1 MISKY
6 LAIIFQL
13 FGSSLKIIQ
22 VAAWDELHIFLT
34 SVLKKPKIPKS
45 VTLIFLLIW
54 QIYMIILGYFE
65 GYGFSIIF
73 YRYILISLSI
83 FFLYSYYTKLTNTES
98 SRVLNIIGFLYLAFY
113 LIIILIGKYLSL
125 KVAWWQDWLW
135 AGTAYTSYII
145 YVIVSLV
152 FILNNNFNVRFL
164 ILVLA
169 YSLAFLT
176 DSRLTLILVVFTNFF
191 IFFGIR
197 FKARLITNIKDIFK
211 KIFYLTITLLIIFS
225 IFSNQEKIKQQFRVL
240 NSTYN
245 EILANDKS
253 RDSDRINNIKS
264 IKYLYKDNIVNFVF
278 GSGLTSH
285 QYELLSYMNPSADG
299 KVRPTGLPAIIF
311 DGGIIYLI
319 IILLCAVS
327 SIIKFFNF
335 ALLKLIPMW
344 KSLLWI
350 TLIINS
356 FLILFI
362 VNILD
367 AMLWWA
373 IILSGTILS
382 KEKIIKIKKNFLK

>member
-13 FGSSLKIIQ
+13 FGSSFKIIQ

-34 SVLKKPKIPKS
+34 SVLKKPKIPKNI
-45 VTLIFLLIW
+45 TLIFLLIW

-98 SRVLNIIGFLYLAFY
+98 SRVFTIIGFLYIAFY
-113 LIIILIGKYLSL
+113 LIIILIGKYLNL
-125 KVAWWQDWLW
+125 KVAWWQEWLW

-152 FILNNNFNVRFL
+152 FILNNNLNVRFL

-169 YSLAFLT
+169 YYLAFLT
-176 DSRLTLILVVFTNFF
+176 DSRLTLILLVITNFF

-197 FKARLITNIKDIFK
+197 FKVRLITNIRKILN
-211 KIFYLTITLLIIFS
+211 KIFYLTLTLLIIFS
-225 IFSNQEKIKQQFRVL
+225 IFSYQEKIKQQFRVL

-245 EILANDKS
+245 EILANNKN

-264 IKYLYKDNIVNFVF
+264 VKYLYEDNIGNFVF

-285 QYELLSYMNPSADG
+285 QYELLSYLNPSADG
-299 KVRPTGLPAIIF
+299 KVRPTGLPAIVF

-350 TLIINS
+350 TVIINS
-356 FLILFI
+356 FLILFV

-373 IILSGTILS
+373 VILSGTILS
-382 KEKIIKIKKNFLK
+382 KEKIINIKKNFLK